1 MASDFGGTLR
11 KYTKRVNNALN
22 GLIKK
27 EVNIAKRLT
36 PIHGE
41 YYGDIGEYLGRGGK
55 RLRPAALIVGYEG
68 VGAKESGDIDL
79 ASLSIELL
87 HNATLLHDDLIDHDE
102 TRRGG
107 PTFHAK
113 YRERYRKKVDKAE
126 DFGMAA
132 AILGGNSTYNLGL
145 EILLNSGFKPDLT
158 IQAVSLY
165 QRSFREVI
173 EGVLF
178 ESFLALKGES
188 KEDEYL
194 DVIRLKT
201 SALFEKGLLIGA
213 TLGGGTGSQKKAI
226 SQYGILTGQ
235 AFQIQD
241 DILGTFGTEK
251 VTGKPADSDIKEG
264 KQTILIIK
272 AFELATESEKES
284 IGKTLGNQNASQNEI
299 SAVRRII
306 EEVGALDYAKEL
318 SISLAKRGQKSLDS
332 AKPELTQ
339 EASRFLKQLSDFV
352 VKRSY

>member
-1 MASDFGGTLR
+1 MANGFEATLE
-11 KYTKRVNNALN
+11 KYAERVNNALN
-22 GLIKK
+22 GLIKR
-27 EVNIAKRLT
+27 EVDVARRLT

-41 YYGDIGEYLGRGGK
+41 YYGDIGEYLERGGK

-68 VGAKESGDIDL
+68 VGAKGSGDIDL

-102 TRRGG
+102 IRRGG

-113 YRERYRKKVDKAE
+113 YRERYRKRVDKAE

-145 EILLNSGFKPDLT
+145 EILLRSGFKPDIT
-158 IQAVSLY
+158 VQAISLY

-188 KEDEYL
+188 NEDEYL

-213 TLGGGTGSQKKAI
+213 TLGGGTDSQKKAI
-226 SQYGILTGQ
+226 SRYAIQTGQ

-272 AFELATESEKES
+272 AFELATESEKEN
-284 IGKTLGNQNASQNEI
+284 IKNVLGNQNASQNEI

-306 EEVGALDYAKEL
+306 EDVGALDYSKKL
-318 SISLAKRGQKSLDS
+318 SIRLAEDSQKSLDS

>member
-1 MASDFGGTLR
+1 L
-11 KYTKRVNNALN
+11 
-22 GLIKK
+22 
-27 EVNIAKRLT
+27 E
-36 PIHGE
+36 
-41 YYGDIGEYLGRGGK
+41 RGGK
-55 RLRPAALIVGYEG
+55 RLRPVAFIVGYEG
-68 VGAKESGDIDL
+68 VGAKERGNIDL

-145 EILLNSGFKPDLT
+145 EILLRSGFKPDIT
-158 IQAVSLY
+158 VQAIALY
-165 QRSFREVI
+165 QRAFKEVI

-178 ESFLALKGES
+178 ESFLALEGES
-188 KEDEYL
+188 NEAEYL

-213 TLGGGTGSQKKAI
+213 TLGGGTSSQKKAI
-226 SQYGILTGQ
+226 SQYAILTGQ

-251 VTGKPADSDIKEG
+251 VTGKPADSDVKEG

-272 AFELATESEKES
+272 AFEFASESEKEK

-299 SAVRRII
+299 NVVRKII
-306 EEVGALDYAKEL
+306 EKVGALDYAKKL
-318 SISLAKRGQKSLDS
+318 STGLTEDGQKSLDF
-332 AKPELTQ
+332 AEPKLTQ
-339 EASRFLKQLSDFV
+339 EANTFLKQLSDFV
-352 VKRSY
+352 AKRSY

>member
-1 MASDFGGTLR
+1 MGIAFKTMLG
-11 KYTKRVNNALN
+11 KYSQRVNNALN
-22 GLIKK
+22 GLIRK
-27 EVNIAKRLT
+27 EVDIGERLT

-41 YYGDIGEYLGRGGK
+41 YYKDIGEYLGRGGK
-55 RLRPAALIVGYEG
+55 RLRPAAFIAGYEG
-68 VGAKESGDIDL
+68 VGGKERGDIDL

-145 EILLNSGFKPDLT
+145 EILLRSGFKPDST
-158 IQAVSLY
+158 VQAISLY
-165 QRSFREVI
+165 QRAFREVI

-188 KEDEYL
+188 NEAEYL

-213 TLGGGTGSQKKAI
+213 TLGGGTNSQKKAI
-226 SQYGILTGQ
+226 SQYAILTGQ

-251 VTGKPADSDIKEG
+251 VTGKPADSDVREG

-272 AFELATESEKES
+272 AFEFASESEKEK
-284 IGKTLGNQNASQNEI
+284 IGKPLGDQNASHNEI
-299 SAVRRII
+299 NVVRKII
-306 EEVGALDYAKEL
+306 EKVGALEYARKL
-318 SISLAKRGQKSLDS
+318 SIRLAEDGQKSLDL
-332 AKPELTQ
+332 AEPKLTQ
-339 EASRFLKQLSDFV
+339 EANMFLKQLSDFV

>member
-1 MASDFGGTLR
+1 MGTAFKIMLE
-11 KYTKRVNNALN
+11 KYGERVNNALN

-27 EVNIAKRLT
+27 EADIAEKLT

-41 YYGDIGEYLGRGGK
+41 YYKDIGEYLGRGGK
-55 RLRPAALIVGYEG
+55 RLRPAAFIAGYEG
-68 VGAKESGDIDL
+68 VGAKERGNIDL

-113 YRERYRKKVDKAE
+113 YRERYRKKVDRAE

-145 EILLNSGFKPDLT
+145 EILLRSGFKPDLT
-158 IQAVSLY
+158 IQAISFY
-165 QRSFREVI
+165 QRAFREVI

-188 KEDEYL
+188 NEAEYL

-213 TLGGGTGSQKKAI
+213 TLGGGASSQKKAI
-226 SQYGILTGQ
+226 SKYAILTGQ

-251 VTGKPADSDIKEG
+251 VTGKPADSDVKEG

-272 AFELATESEKES
+272 AFEFASESDKEK
-284 IGKTLGNQNASQNEI
+284 IRKTLGNQNASQNEI
-299 SAVRRII
+299 SIVRKII
-306 EEVGALDYAKEL
+306 EKVGALDYAKKL
-318 SISLAKRGQKSLDS
+318 SIGLAEDGQKSLDF
-332 AKPELTQ
+332 AEPQLTQ
-339 EASRFLKQLSDFV
+339 EANTFLKQLSDFV